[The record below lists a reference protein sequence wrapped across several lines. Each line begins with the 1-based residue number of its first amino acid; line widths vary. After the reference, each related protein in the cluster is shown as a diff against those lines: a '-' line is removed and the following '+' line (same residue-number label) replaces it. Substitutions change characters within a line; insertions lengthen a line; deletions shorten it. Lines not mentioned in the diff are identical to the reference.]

1 MKESVIDSRLEKPTV
16 VDVARVAQVA
26 LGTVSRVLNSPDQVA
41 EDTRR
46 RVLDAIEHLNYQPLR
61 RKGLRNST
69 PERSSKKRRQET
81 IGLLL
86 IGMDDSLTHL
96 PVITEAI
103 HGVELAV
110 AAADE
115 SLMLS
120 NVPTADRVPV
130 FLSKNLVDGLII
142 KSPLLGDLHDCASR
156 ELVEAIERFPHVWLI
171 GQPGSASGDV
181 VASDAQ
187 SGARIA
193 AEYLYYKGHRRIA
206 YMHPR
211 PGQTRSEGLK
221 QAFANHADRLGMVLS
236 RFEGPRLK
244 KVVWPLPAITK
255 TTDLDPLL
263 DEWSCL
269 SESERPT
276 AIMVGADSIA
286 VQLYAAMQK
295 RGIQVGKDVSVLS
308 FNHEKPLV
316 LALHP
321 SLTTIDIQAE
331 AIGRRS
337 VDQLR
342 WRIEHPE
349 DDLSCRI
356 LIAPRLV
363 EGESVADLNGQRL

>member
-1 MKESVIDSRLEKPTV
+1 MKETLTESRLEKPTV
-16 VDVARVAQVA
+16 VDVAREAQVA
-26 LGTVSRVLNSPDQVA
+26 LGTVSRVLNSPDQVT

-46 RVLDAIEHLNYQPLR
+46 RVLEAIERLDYQPLR
-61 RKGLRNST
+61 RKGSRKTRAERT
-69 PERSSKKRRQET
+69 PKKARQET

-110 AAADE
+110 AAEDE

-142 KSPLLGDLHDCASR
+142 KSPLLGDLRDCASP
-156 ELVEAIERFPHVWLI
+156 ELVAAIERFPHVWLI
-171 GQPGSASGDV
+171 GQPGSAEGDV
-181 VASDAQ
+181 VASDAEA
-187 SGARIA
+187 GAKIA

-206 YMHPR
+206 YLHPR

-221 QAFANHADRLGMVLS
+221 QAFANHAERLGMNLS
-236 RFEGPRLK
+236 RLEGPRLE

-255 TTDLDPLL
+255 TTDFEPLL
-263 DEWSCL
+263 DKWSAMPDA
-269 SESERPT
+269 ERPT
-276 AIMVGADSIA
+276 SIMVGADSIA
-286 VQLYAAMQK
+286 VQLYAAMKK
-295 RGIQVGKDVSVLS
+295 RGLQVGKDISILS
-308 FNHEKPLV
+308 FNHEKPLM

-331 AIGRRS
+331 AIGKRA

-349 DDLSCRI
+349 DTLSYRL

-363 EGESVADLNGQRL
+363 EGESVADLNA